1 MFWIDL
7 VYIQYCLG
15 LHFSKAYK
23 LLMIITGVRLYR
35 DVCRKSIFVTTILPK
50 IWDSELVMKL
60 NFQILISFDPKLAL
74 HTIACRLFMKYL
86 SR

>member
-1 MFWIDL
+1 MDSASINTILLKIAL
-7 VYIQYCLG
+7 VKSLEITNDYNR
-15 LHFSKAYK
+15 SD
-23 LLMIITGVRLYR
+23 IISSYMY
-35 DVCRKSIFVTTILPK
+35 KSIFVTTILPK
-50 IWDSELVMKL
+50 IWDSELVMTL

>member
-1 MFWIDL
+1 MDSASINTIPLKIAL
-7 VYIQYCLG
+7 VKSLEITNDYNR
-15 LHFSKAYK
+15 SD
-23 LLMIITGVRLYR
+23 IISSYMH
-35 DVCRKSIFVTTILPK
+35 KSIFVTTISPK

>member
-1 MFWIDL
+1 MDSASINTILLKIAL
-7 VYIQYCLG
+7 VKSLEITNDYNR
-15 LHFSKAYK
+15 SD
-23 LLMIITGVRLYR
+23 IISSYMH
-35 DVCRKSIFVTTILPK
+35 KSIFVTTILPK

>member
-1 MFWIDL
+1 MDSASINTIPLKIAL
-7 VYIQYCLG
+7 VKSLEITNDYNR
-15 LHFSKAYK
+15 SD
-23 LLMIITGVRLYR
+23 IISSFMH
-35 DVCRKSIFVTTILPK
+35 KSIFVTTILPK

>member
-1 MFWIDL
+1 MDSASINTILLKIAL
-7 VYIQYCLG
+7 VKSLEITNDYNR
-15 LHFSKAYK
+15 SD
-23 LLMIITGVRLYR
+23 IISSYMH
-35 DVCRKSIFVTTILPK
+35 KSIFVTTILPK
-50 IWDSELVMKL
+50 IWDSELVMTL

>member
-1 MFWIDL
+1 MDSASINTIPLKIAL
-7 VYIQYCLG
+7 VKSLEITNDYNR
-15 LHFSKAYK
+15 SD
-23 LLMIITGVRLYR
+23 IISSYMH
-35 DVCRKSIFVTTILPK
+35 KSIFVTTILPK

-74 HTIACRLFMKYL
+74 HTIACWLFMKYL

>member
-1 MFWIDL
+1 MDSASINTILLKIAL
-7 VYIQYCLG
+7 VKSLEITNDYNR
-15 LHFSKAYK
+15 SD
-23 LLMIITGVRLYR
+23 IISSFMH
-35 DVCRKSIFVTTILPK
+35 KSIFVTTILPK

>member
-1 MFWIDL
+1 MDSASINTILLKIAL
-7 VYIQYCLG
+7 VKSLEITNDYNR
-15 LHFSKAYK
+15 SD
-23 LLMIITGVRLYR
+23 IISSYMHN
-35 DVCRKSIFVTTILPK
+35 SIFVTTILPK
-50 IWDSELVMKL
+50 IWDSELVMTL

>member
-1 MFWIDL
+1 MDSASINTILLKIAL
-7 VYIQYCLG
+7 VKSLE
-15 LHFSKAYK
+15 
-23 LLMIITGVRLYR
+23 ITN
-35 DVCRKSIFVTTILPK
+35 DFVTTILAK
-50 IWDSELVMKL
+50 IWDSELVMTL